1 MEVCVCVCLPNIIIN
16 QNWLI
21 WPEKRPH
28 NHKLLK
34 CYDMDGK
41 GWRWGW
47 SPCEVPK
54 KAGWDH
60 KDLNVAEWTELFIK
74 AKLQKCPA
82 SHSVSFSNKTCLST
96 NKKSQKKRKW
106 SFESTICPGCET
118 WGNKR
123 NFVCH
128 RLNYDVSDPEY
139 ELVGL
144 KSAAFV
150 ALLHL
155 IRHRGPQAFLSFILT
170 TACYRRLADLQI

>member
-1 MEVCVCVCLPNIIIN
+1 MEKFWSHLICNLAFSYMEVCVCVCVHPTSQQNKTDWFDRKIALIIIMLN
-16 QNWLI
+16 
-21 WPEKRPH
+21 
-28 NHKLLK
+28 

-41 GWRWGW
+41 RWRWGW

-82 SHSVSFSNKTCLST
+82 SHSVSFSNKTCLSI
-96 NKKSQKKRKW
+96 NKKYQKKRKQN
-106 SFESTICPGCET
+106 FINTICRGSET

-128 RLNYDVSDPEY
+128 RLNCDVSDPEY

-155 IRHRGPQAFLSFILT
+155 IRHRGPQAFL
-170 TACYRRLADLQI
+170 